1 MTMDMK
7 KINILL
13 SSSIA
18 VLLLSSCNPILDR
31 EMILTMTEKQAL
43 ESYDVAQK
51 RVNGL
56 YTYLPNGFS
65 PVGGAMMAAA
75 SDEAEYSVASSS
87 VHMFNNGSWNP
98 LNNPDNVW
106 TYYYQGIRQATLFLE
121 TADQIN
127 MERYKLDP
135 QNQADY
141 EMRMANIERWKY
153 EARFLRAYFY
163 SELVKRYG
171 GVPLANE
178 LMDMDTDYRNIP
190 RNTLQECI
198 DFIVDECG
206 QVAPHLPAVY
216 QASDMGRVTRGAALA
231 LKSRVLLYA
240 ASELFNN
247 PVWAQGYERKD
258 LISLSGTDRQTRW
271 ENAAK
276 AAGEVLWG
284 ADVAEAGYKLSGNY
298 QSLFRSFSDNEIV
311 LVRRNGYDNSFE
323 KSNYPIGADQAT
335 GGTAPS
341 GNLVDAYETTGG
353 RTFTWKDPSMA
364 ARPYENRDPRFA
376 ATIMPNNSTFQ
387 GRPVECWEGGADG
400 PDKNNASR
408 TGYYLLKYVDPELKL
423 LQGQSAIHSW
433 IIIRLGEIY
442 LNYAEAMNEAY
453 GPDAKGIYGKSAREA
468 VNEVR
473 GRVGM
478 PDVVADSKEE
488 MREKIRHERRV
499 ELAFEDHRFW
509 DVRRWMTA
517 PDDLNAPLKG
527 VKVTRLSYNSFEY
540 QSVEVE
546 SRSFKRSMYFYP
558 IPQNEL
564 NITGWPQNPLW

>member
-1 MTMDMK
+1 MK

-18 VLLLSSCNPILDR
+18 ALLLSSCNPILDR
-31 EMILTMTEKQAL
+31 EMMLTMTEKQAL

-247 PVWAQGYERKD
+247 PVWAQGYERQD
-258 LISLSGTDRQTRW
+258 LISLSGVDRQTRW

-353 RTFTWKDPSMA
+353 RTFSWKDPSMA

-453 GPDAKGIYGKSAREA
+453 GPDGKGIYGKSAREA

-478 PDVVADSKEE
+478 PEVLADSKEE

-564 NITGWPQNPLW
+564 NIKGWPQNPLW

>member
-1 MTMDMK
+1 MK

-18 VLLLSSCNPILDR
+18 ALLLSSCNPILDR
-31 EMILTMTEKQAL
+31 EMMLTMTEKQAL

-198 DFIVDECG
+198 GFIVDECG

-247 PVWAQGYERKD
+247 PVWAQGYERQD
-258 LISLSGTDRQTRW
+258 LISLSGVDRQTRW

-353 RTFTWKDPSMA
+353 RTFSWKDPSMA

-400 PDKNNASR
+400 PDKNNASK

-453 GPDAKGIYGKSAREA
+453 GPDGKGIYGKSAREA

-478 PDVVADSKEE
+478 PEVLADSKEE

>member
-1 MTMDMK
+1 MK

-18 VLLLSSCNPILDR
+18 ALLLSSCNPILDR
-31 EMILTMTEKQAL
+31 EMMLTMTEKQAL

-75 SDEAEYSVASSS
+75 SDEAECSVASSS

-247 PVWAQGYERKD
+247 PVWAQGYERQD
-258 LISLSGTDRQTRW
+258 LISLSGVDRQTRW

-353 RTFTWKDPSMA
+353 RTFSWKDPSMA

-453 GPDAKGIYGKSAREA
+453 GPDGKGIYGKSAREA

-478 PDVVADSKEE
+478 PEVLADSKEE

>member
-1 MTMDMK
+1 MK

-18 VLLLSSCNPILDR
+18 ALLLSSCNPILDR
-31 EMILTMTEKQAL
+31 EMMLTMTEKQAL

-247 PVWAQGYERKD
+247 PVWAQGYERQD
-258 LISLSGTDRQTRW
+258 LISLSGVDRQTRW

-276 AAGEVLWG
+276 AAGEVLCG

-353 RTFTWKDPSMA
+353 RTFSWKDPSMA

-453 GPDAKGIYGKSAREA
+453 GPDGKGIYGKSAREA

-478 PDVVADSKEE
+478 PEVLADSKEE

>member
-1 MTMDMK
+1 MK

-75 SDEAEYSVASSS
+75 SDEAECSVASSS

>member
-1 MTMDMK
+1 MK

-18 VLLLSSCNPILDR
+18 ALLLSSCNPILDR
-31 EMILTMTEKQAL
+31 EMMLTMTEKQAL

>member
-1 MTMDMK
+1 MK

-18 VLLLSSCNPILDR
+18 ALLLSSCNPILDR
-31 EMILTMTEKQAL
+31 EMMLTMTEKQAL

-353 RTFTWKDPSMA
+353 RTFSWKDPSMA

-453 GPDAKGIYGKSAREA
+453 GPDGKGIYGKSAREA

-478 PDVVADSKEE
+478 PEVLADSKEE

-564 NITGWPQNPLW
+564 NITGWPQNPLG

>member
-1 MTMDMK
+1 MK

-527 VKVTRLSYNSFEY
+527 VKGTRLSYNSFEY

>member
-1 MTMDMK
+1 MK

-18 VLLLSSCNPILDR
+18 ALLLSSCNPILDR
-31 EMILTMTEKQAL
+31 EMMLTMTEKQAL

-353 RTFTWKDPSMA
+353 RTFSWKDPSMA

-400 PDKNNASR
+400 PDKNNASK

-453 GPDAKGIYGKSAREA
+453 GPDGKGIYGKSAREA

-478 PDVVADSKEE
+478 PEVLADSKEE

>member
-1 MTMDMK
+1 MK

-75 SDEAEYSVASSS
+75 SDEAEDSVASSS

>member
-1 MTMDMK
+1 MK

-527 VKVTRLSYNSFEY
+527 VKVTRLSYISFEY

>member
-1 MTMDMK
+1 MK

-509 DVRRWMTA
+509 DVRRWMTT

>member
-1 MTMDMK
+1 MK

-65 PVGGAMMAAA
+65 PVGGATMAAA

>member
-1 MTMDMK
+1 MK

-400 PDKNNASR
+400 PGKNNASR

>member
-1 MTMDMK
+1 MK

-284 ADVAEAGYKLSGNY
+284 ADVAEVGYKLSGNY

>member
-1 MTMDMK
+1 MK

-18 VLLLSSCNPILDR
+18 ALLLSSCNPILDR
-31 EMILTMTEKQAL
+31 EMMLTMTEKQAL

-247 PVWAQGYERKD
+247 PVWAQGYERQD
-258 LISLSGTDRQTRW
+258 LISLSGVDRQTRW

-353 RTFTWKDPSMA
+353 RTFSWKDPSMA

-400 PDKNNASR
+400 PDKNNASK

-453 GPDAKGIYGKSAREA
+453 GPDGKGIYGKSAREA

-478 PDVVADSKEE
+478 PEVLADSKEE

>member
-1 MTMDMK
+1 MK

-206 QVAPHLPAVY
+206 QVASHLPAVY

-353 RTFTWKDPSMA
+353 RTFSWKDPSMA

-453 GPDAKGIYGKSAREA
+453 GPDGKGIYGKSAREA

-478 PDVVADSKEE
+478 PEVLADSKEE

>member
-1 MTMDMK
+1 MK

-258 LISLSGTDRQTRW
+258 LISLSGTDRRTRW

>member
-1 MTMDMK
+1 MK

-284 ADVAEAGYKLSGNY
+284 ADVAEAGYKLSGTY

-546 SRSFKRSMYFYP
+546 RRSFKRSMYFYP

>member
-1 MTMDMK
+1 MK

-18 VLLLSSCNPILDR
+18 ALLLSSCNPILDR
-31 EMILTMTEKQAL
+31 EMMLTMTEKQAL

-323 KSNYPIGADQAT
+323 KSNYPIGVDQAT

-353 RTFTWKDPSMA
+353 RTFSWKDPSMA

-453 GPDAKGIYGKSAREA
+453 GPDGKGIYGKSAREA

-478 PDVVADSKEE
+478 PEVLADSKEE

>member
-1 MTMDMK
+1 MK

-18 VLLLSSCNPILDR
+18 ALLLSSCNPILDR
-31 EMILTMTEKQAL
+31 EMMLTMTEKQAL

-247 PVWAQGYERKD
+247 PVWAQGYERQD
-258 LISLSGTDRQTRW
+258 LISLSGVDRQTRW

-353 RTFTWKDPSMA
+353 RTFSWKDPSMA

-400 PDKNNASR
+400 PDKNNASK

-453 GPDAKGIYGKSAREA
+453 GPDGKGIYGKSAREA

-478 PDVVADSKEE
+478 PGVLADSKEE

>member
-1 MTMDMK
+1 MK

-18 VLLLSSCNPILDR
+18 ALLLSSCNPILDR
-31 EMILTMTEKQAL
+31 EMMLTMTEKQAL

-247 PVWAQGYERKD
+247 PVWAQGYERQD
-258 LISLSGTDRQTRW
+258 LISLSGVDRQTRW

-353 RTFTWKDPSMA
+353 RTFSWKDPSMA

-376 ATIMPNNSTFQ
+376 ATIMPNNRTFQ

-453 GPDAKGIYGKSAREA
+453 GPDGKGIYGKRQSMRY
-468 VNEVR
+468 
-473 GRVGM
+473 
-478 PDVVADSKEE
+478 AD
-488 MREKIRHERRV
+488 
-499 ELAFEDHRFW
+499 
-509 DVRRWMTA
+509 
-517 PDDLNAPLKG
+517 G
-527 VKVTRLSYNSFEY
+527 
-540 QSVEVE
+540 
-546 SRSFKRSMYFYP
+546 
-558 IPQNEL
+558 
-564 NITGWPQNPLW
+564 

>member
-1 MTMDMK
+1 MK

-18 VLLLSSCNPILDR
+18 ALLLSSCNPILDR
-31 EMILTMTEKQAL
+31 EMMLTMTEKQAL

-247 PVWAQGYERKD
+247 PVWAQGYERQD
-258 LISLSGTDRQTRW
+258 LISLSGVDRQTRW

-353 RTFTWKDPSMA
+353 RTFSWKDPSMA

-376 ATIMPNNSTFQ
+376 ATIMPNNRTFQ

-453 GPDAKGIYGKSAREA
+453 GPDGKGIYGKSAREA

-478 PDVVADSKEE
+478 PEVLADSKEE

-499 ELAFEDHRFW
+499 ELHS
-509 DVRRWMTA
+509 
-517 PDDLNAPLKG
+517 K
-527 VKVTRLSYNSFEY
+527 
-540 QSVEVE
+540 
-546 SRSFKRSMYFYP
+546 
-558 IPQNEL
+558 
-564 NITGWPQNPLW
+564 ITVSGTCAVG

>member
-1 MTMDMK
+1 MK

-387 GRPVECWEGGADG
+387 GRPVECREGGADG

>member
-1 MTMDMK
+1 M
-7 KINILL
+7 
-13 SSSIA
+13 SASIA
-18 VLLLSSCNPILDR
+18 VLLLSSCNAILDR
-31 EMILTMTEKQAL
+31 EMMLTMTEKQAL

-87 VHMFNNGSWNP
+87 VHMFNNGSWGP

-106 TYYYQGIRQATLFLE
+106 THYFEGIRQATLYLA

-163 SELVKRYG
+163 SELIKRYG
-171 GVPLANE
+171 GVPLANT
-178 LMDMDTDYRNIP
+178 LLDMETDYRSIP
-190 RNTLQECI
+190 RNSLQDCI
-198 DFIVDECG
+198 DFIVGECEA
-206 QVAPHLPAVY
+206 VAASGKLPVVY
-216 QASDMGRVTRGAALA
+216 SASDMGRVTRGAALA

-247 PVWAQGYERKD
+247 PIWAQGYEHQD
-258 LISLSGTDRQTRW
+258 LISLSGVDRQTRW
-271 ENAAK
+271 EQAAK
-276 AAGEVLWG
+276 AAGEVLKG
-284 ADVAEAGYKLSGNY
+284 TAVAEAGYKLSGNY
-298 QSLFRSFSDNEIV
+298 QNLFRSFSDNEII
-311 LVRRNGYDNSFE
+311 LVRRNGNDNSFE
-323 KSNYPIGADQAT
+323 KSNYPIGSDQAT

-341 GNLVDAYETTGG
+341 GNLVDAYETSSG
-353 RTFTWKDPSMA
+353 RTFSWIDPSMA
-364 ARPYENRDPRFA
+364 TKPYENRDPRMA
-376 ATIMPNNSTFQ
+376 ASIVVNNSTFL

-408 TGYYLLKYVDPELKL
+408 TGYYLLKYVDPNLNL

-453 GPDAKGIYGKSAREA
+453 GPDAKGEYGYSARDA
-468 VNEVR
+468 VDEVR

-478 PDVVADSKEE
+478 PEVVAITKEE
-488 MREKIRHERRV
+488 MREKIRHERRI
-499 ELAFEDHRFW
+499 ELAFEDHRLW
-509 DVRRWMTA
+509 DVRRWMIA
-517 PDDLNAPLKG
+517 QDVLNSPLKG
-527 VKVTRLSYNSFEY
+527 VKVTRIAYGSFEY
-540 QSVEVE
+540 ENIEVE
-546 SRSFKRSMYFYP
+546 SRDFKRCMYFYP

-564 NITGWPQNPLW
+564 NIAGWSQNPLW

>member
-1 MTMDMK
+1 MK

-141 EMRMANIERWKY
+141 EMRMANIERWKNQ
-153 EARFLRAYFY
+153 ARSLRAYFY
-163 SELVKRYG
+163 SELMTRYG
-171 GVPLANE
+171 GVRLAHE

>member
-1 MTMDMK
+1 MK

-18 VLLLSSCNPILDR
+18 ALLLSSCNPILDR

>member
-1 MTMDMK
+1 MK

-311 LVRRNGYDNSFE
+311 LVLRNGYDKSFE

>member
-1 MTMDMK
+1 MK

>member
-1 MTMDMK
+1 MK

-276 AAGEVLWG
+276 AAGEALWG

>member
-1 MTMDMK
+1 MK

-527 VKVTRLSYNSFEY
+527 VKVTRLSYSSFEY

>member
-1 MTMDMK
+1 MK

-18 VLLLSSCNPILDR
+18 ALLLSSCNPILDR
-31 EMILTMTEKQAL
+31 EMMLTMTEKQAL

-247 PVWAQGYERKD
+247 PVWAQGYERQD
-258 LISLSGTDRQTRW
+258 LISLSGVDRQIRW

-353 RTFTWKDPSMA
+353 RTFSWKDPSMA

-400 PDKNNASR
+400 PDKNNASK

-453 GPDAKGIYGKSAREA
+453 GPDGKGIYGKSAREA

-478 PDVVADSKEE
+478 PEVLADSKEE

>member
-1 MTMDMK
+1 MK

-468 VNEVR
+468 VNELR

>member
-1 MTMDMK
+1 MK

-546 SRSFKRSMYFYP
+546 SRSFKRSMSFYP

>member
-1 MTMDMK
+1 MN

-18 VLLLSSCNPILDR
+18 GRLLSSCPPILDR

>member
-1 MTMDMK
+1 MK

-98 LNNPDNVW
+98 LNYPDNVW

-284 ADVAEAGYKLSGNY
+284 ADVAEAGYKWSGND

>member
-1 MTMDMK
+1 M
-7 KINILL
+7 
-13 SSSIA
+13 
-18 VLLLSSCNPILDR
+18 
-31 EMILTMTEKQAL
+31 
-43 ESYDVAQK
+43 
-51 RVNGL
+51 
-56 YTYLPNGFS
+56 
-65 PVGGAMMAAA
+65 
-75 SDEAEYSVASSS
+75 
-87 VHMFNNGSWNP
+87 
-98 LNNPDNVW
+98 
-106 TYYYQGIRQATLFLE
+106 
-121 TADQIN
+121 
-127 MERYKLDP
+127 
-135 QNQADY
+135 
-141 EMRMANIERWKY
+141 
-153 EARFLRAYFY
+153 
-163 SELVKRYG
+163 
-171 GVPLANE
+171 
-178 LMDMDTDYRNIP
+178 
-190 RNTLQECI
+190 
-198 DFIVDECG
+198 
-206 QVAPHLPAVY
+206 
-216 QASDMGRVTRGAALA
+216 A

-478 PDVVADSKEE
+478 PDEIGRASC
-488 MREKIRHERRV
+488 RERV
-499 ELAFEDHRFW
+499 
-509 DVRRWMTA
+509 
-517 PDDLNAPLKG
+517 
-527 VKVTRLSYNSFEY
+527 
-540 QSVEVE
+540 
-546 SRSFKRSMYFYP
+546 
-558 IPQNEL
+558 
-564 NITGWPQNPLW
+564 

>member
-1 MTMDMK
+1 MK

-18 VLLLSSCNPILDR
+18 ALLLSSCNPILDR
-31 EMILTMTEKQAL
+31 EMMLTMTEKQAL

-247 PVWAQGYERKD
+247 PVWAQGYERQD
-258 LISLSGTDRQTRW
+258 LISLSGVDRQTRW

-353 RTFTWKDPSMA
+353 RTFSWKDPSMA

-376 ATIMPNNSTFQ
+376 ATIMPNNRTFQ

-453 GPDAKGIYGKSAREA
+453 GPDGKGIYGKSAREA

-478 PDVVADSKEE
+478 PEVLADSKEE

-546 SRSFKRSMYFYP
+546 SRSFKRSMYLYP

>member
-1 MTMDMK
+1 MK

-206 QVAPHLPAVY
+206 QGAPHLPADY

>member
-1 MTMDMK
+1 
-7 KINILL
+7 
-13 SSSIA
+13 
-18 VLLLSSCNPILDR
+18 
-31 EMILTMTEKQAL
+31 
-43 ESYDVAQK
+43 
-51 RVNGL
+51 
-56 YTYLPNGFS
+56 
-65 PVGGAMMAAA
+65 
-75 SDEAEYSVASSS
+75 
-87 VHMFNNGSWNP
+87 
-98 LNNPDNVW
+98 
-106 TYYYQGIRQATLFLE
+106 
-121 TADQIN
+121 
-127 MERYKLDP
+127 
-135 QNQADY
+135 
-141 EMRMANIERWKY
+141 MANIERWKY

-190 RNTLQECI
+190 RNILQECI

-353 RTFTWKDPSMA
+353 RTFSWKDPSMA

-453 GPDAKGIYGKSAREA
+453 GPDGKGIYGKSAREA

-478 PDVVADSKEE
+478 PEVLADSKEE